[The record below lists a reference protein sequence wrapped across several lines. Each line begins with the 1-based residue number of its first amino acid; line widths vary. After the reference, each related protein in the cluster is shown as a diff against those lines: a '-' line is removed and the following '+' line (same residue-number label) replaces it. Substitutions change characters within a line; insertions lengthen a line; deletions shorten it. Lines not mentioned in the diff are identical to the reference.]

1 MKKLTFLAVS
11 TLALAACDKIP
22 GFGGGQVEANGSV
35 AGGNGA
41 APASNAVADAGV
53 TSSRSLAGLSGAE
66 AGGSPDGTGGKD
78 PAATDAIPASAS
90 QGEVDPRFVGRWS
103 DDGSCKDISE
113 LRADG
118 AFRAN
123 NGAMGRWRVEG
134 DELVFSGAGGV
145 FRLHVDSIE
154 PNRIVTT
161 NAQGQSGATIRC

>member
-11 TLALAACDKIP
+11 ALALAACDKIP
-22 GFGGGQVEANGSV
+22 GFGGDQVEANGSV
-35 AGGNGA
+35 VGGNA
-41 APASNAVADAGV
+41 ATPANAVADAGV

-66 AGGSPDGTGGKD
+66 AGGSTGGKD
-78 PAATDAIPASAS
+78 PAASDAIPASSS
-90 QGEVDPRFVGRWS
+90 QGDVDPRFVGRWS

-123 NGAMGRWRVEG
+123 NGAIGRWRVEG
-134 DELVFSGAGGV
+134 DELDFSGAGGV

-154 PNRIVTT
+154 SNRIVTT
-161 NAQGQSGATIRC
+161 NAQGQTGATIRC

>member
-1 MKKLTFLAVS
+1 MNKLTFLVAS
-11 TLALAACDKIP
+11 ALALAACDKIP

-35 AGGNGA
+35 AGGNA
-41 APASNAVADAGV
+41 TAPASNVIADAGV

-66 AGGSPDGTGGKD
+66 AGGTTGGKD
-78 PAATDAIPASAS
+78 PAPNAIPANSS
-90 QGEVDPRFVGRWS
+90 QGDVDPRFVGRWS

>member
-1 MKKLTFLAVS
+1 MNKLTFLAVS
-11 TLALAACDKIP
+11 ALALAACDKIP
-22 GFGGGQVEANGSV
+22 FLGGDPVEANASV
-35 AGGNGA
+35 AGRNSA
-41 APASNAVADAGV
+41 APSSNAVADAGV

-66 AGGSPDGTGGKD
+66 AGGGTAGKD
-78 PAATDAIPASAS
+78 PAASDAIPASSS
-90 QGEVDPRFVGRWS
+90 QGAVDPRFVGRWS

-123 NGAMGRWRVEG
+123 NGAIGRWRVEG

-154 PNRIVTT
+154 PDRIVTT

>member
-1 MKKLTFLAVS
+1 MNKLTFLVAS
-11 TLALAACDKIP
+11 ALALAACDKIR
-22 GFGGGQVEANGSV
+22 GFGGGQIEANGSV
-35 AGGNGA
+35 AGGNA
-41 APASNAVADAGV
+41 TAPASNVIADAGV

-66 AGGSPDGTGGKD
+66 AGGATGGKD
-78 PAATDAIPASAS
+78 PAPSNAIPANSS
-90 QGEVDPRFVGRWS
+90 QGDVDPRFVGRWS
-103 DDGSCKDISE
+103 DDGSCKDVSE